1 MYESF
6 WSIINSFG
14 TLVIAIVSAY
24 LTYYVHKTEK
34 KRYKKSVRL
43 EWYKSI
49 ILDKKISSIFE
60 FFENVTE
67 VTLELKKA
75 DNNDQIL
82 RKIDDCISA
91 ELIKVRQD
99 FVELIYAVDTTLYLR
114 LTKEFDRMCDSIT
127 KVVVEGNM
135 NLEDESNFDDYI
147 LNIISLHRRNIFG
160 LLINFKG

>member
-60 FFENVTE
+60 FFENVTK

-91 ELIKVRQD
+91 ELIKVKHH
-99 FVELIYAVDTTLYLR
+99 FVELIYPVEIVLHSRLR
-114 LTKEFDRMCDSIT
+114 EKFDKMCDGIT
-127 KVVVEGNM
+127 KVIFNSNI
-135 NLEDESNFDDYI
+135 NLADESNFDDYT